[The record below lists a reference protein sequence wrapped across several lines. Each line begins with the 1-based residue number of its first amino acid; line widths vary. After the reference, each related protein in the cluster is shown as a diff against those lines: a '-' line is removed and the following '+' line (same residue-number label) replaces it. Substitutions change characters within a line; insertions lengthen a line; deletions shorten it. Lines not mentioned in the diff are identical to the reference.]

1 MVKKFALIFGIVY
14 ALVGVMG
21 FIPALV
27 TQPEM
32 NMASHMD
39 HGLLL
44 GLFPVNLWHNLY
56 HVAIG
61 LWGVFAAN
69 QFNASV
75 TFARVNAVLFAAL
88 AIFGLFP
95 GLNTLFGFLPLYGH
109 DVWLHAATAALTAYF
124 GFGAPSRLEL
134 A

>member
-14 ALVGVMG
+14 ALVGVVG

-27 TQPEM
+27 TEPDMEM
-32 NMASHMD
+32 AAHLE
-39 HGLLL
+39 HGKLL

-69 QFNASV
+69 NFNAAV
-75 TFARVNAVLFAAL
+75 TFARVNAVLFAVL

-109 DVWLHAATAALTAYF
+109 DVWLHAATAALTGYF
-124 GFGAPSRLEL
+124 GYGAPSRLEI

>member
-1 MVKKFALIFGIVY
+1 MVRKFALVFGIVY
-14 ALVGVMG
+14 ALVGVLG

-32 NMASHMD
+32 TMASQMD

-69 QFNASV
+69 HFNSSV